1 MTEEERLSMERKG
14 LDEQK
19 MKEALQEKTPVW

>member
-19 MKEALQEKTPVW
+19 MKEALQEKIPVW